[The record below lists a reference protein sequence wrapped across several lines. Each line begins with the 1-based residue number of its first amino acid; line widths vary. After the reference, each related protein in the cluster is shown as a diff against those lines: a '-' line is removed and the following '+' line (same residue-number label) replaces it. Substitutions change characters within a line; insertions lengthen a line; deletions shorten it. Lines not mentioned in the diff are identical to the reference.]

1 MKKVR
6 VINIGYTYPN
16 YEDFFKEYNLM
27 EYKKMGVENELPS
40 TTEIYD
46 LIFRCAQTTE
56 CLIKKDNRVYIMNVC
71 GLEKVETNEIE
82 NIECPYCQ
90 GDKDKMAKFVEK
102 DADTI
107 ILRVKCDECGKEFLQ
122 AYEVAGEH
130 KITIV
135 KRDN

>member
-6 VINIGYTYPN
+6 VINSGYTYPN
-16 YEDFFKEYNLM
+16 YKDFFKEYNLM
-27 EYKKMGVENELPS
+27 EYKKMWVENELPS

-56 CLIKKDNRVYIMNVC
+56 CLIKKDNQVYIVNIL
-71 GLEKVETNEIE
+71 GLKKLETNEIE

-102 DADTI
+102 EADTI
-107 ILRVKCDECGKEFLQ
+107 TLRVRCGECGKDFLQ
-122 AYEVAGEH
+122 VYDIYDSH
-130 KITIV
+130 KV
-135 KRDN
+135 LLEGDK